1 MGSANAQMLSTMYA
15 PHAHLFDPAGGRP
28 VAGKDAVAH
37 HFASVLTEPREA
49 LRT

>member
-1 MGSANAQMLSTMYA
+1 MPKALTMYA

-28 VAGKDAVAH
+28 VAGKDAIGH
-37 HFASVLTEPREA
+37 HFASVLTEPLEA